1 MKIIT
6 EYTDATCVE
15 VIEIKSATYAGNFV
29 INIEFNDGI
38 SQRVDFK
45 PFLSH
50 TLHPSIRQYL
60 NEDKFQ
66 KFVITDGNLNWNDYA
81 LIFPIGE
88 LYKGQITN

>member
-6 EYTDATCVE
+6 EYTDTVCVD
-15 VIEIKSATYAGNFV
+15 VIEIKSAIYVGNFV
-29 INIEFNDGI
+29 IRIDFNDG
-38 SQRVDFK
+38 SVQSVDFK

-66 KFVITDGNLNWNDYA
+66 KFVVADGNLNWNDYE
-81 LIFPIGE
+81 LNFPIEE
-88 LYKGQITN
+88 LYKGQITS